1 VSNDWAHTARLIA
14 AVVLLA
20 TVGLA
25 GFGAHGPRAASR
37 DSASHPTAGEAPL
50 VHQHDVRVQAK
61 AVLDAALAKQRPD
74 GRIEAYSEYL
84 GMGAYISNYMA
95 GLFWEAAIL
104 YDRLIGDPRILP
116 AMRRWADW
124 TWSNEWNAKVM
135 GFRYQ
140 DVTAQEGRA
149 AFTVAGQS
157 VWSKVADTATA
168 FPELNGMM
176 MPAWGYLFL
185 KTGDPQYAAQGDLM
199 LKGLVRAAR
208 AQTLP
213 KQYPQMYR
221 SSPRYLA
228 WTRPSSP
235 VPALGQDG
243 LLDVLLGPLTR
254 AGADHDPWIAQFDA
268 IQQELG
274 HRWADRFPALGQ
286 TVNDA
291 NFYDLVLTIY
301 MVYARTNDARWLTR
315 ARDAAVKVRDSY
327 PNSVATVRVVDL
339 HDWSIGG
346 SVPNGRTRASLG
358 LAIHALESGDGASK
372 RIVFYKGEHAAR
384 SAGSKSWWATANP
397 VFPYADGR
405 ECAGEWTAL
414 LTALA
419 LGYEGPFVLPGA
431 VRAGG

>member
-1 VSNDWAHTARLIA
+1 MTTASQHA
-14 AVVLLA
+14 A
-20 TVGLA
+20 G
-25 GFGAHGPRAASR
+25 
-37 DSASHPTAGEAPL
+37 DAPL
-50 VHQHDVRVQAK
+50 MHQYNVRDQAK
-61 AVLDAALAKQRPD
+61 AVLDAALAKQRHD

-104 YDRLIGDPRILP
+104 HDRLVGDPRILP

-124 TWSNEWNAKVM
+124 TWANEWNAGVM

-140 DVTAQEGRA
+140 DVTAREGRP
-149 AFTVAGQS
+149 AFTFAGQS
-157 VWSKVADTATA
+157 VWSKVSDTATA

-176 MPAWGYLFL
+176 LPAWGYLYSR
-185 KTGDPQYAAQGDLM
+185 TGDPKYKAQGELM
-199 LKGLVRAAR
+199 LKGLLRQAR

-228 WTRPSSP
+228 WARPSSP
-235 VPALGQDG
+235 PAPALVQNR
-243 LLDVLLGPLTR
+243 LLDVLVGPLTR
-254 AGADHDPWIAQFDA
+254 AGADPDPLVAQFDA

-274 HRWADRFPALGQ
+274 HRWADGFPALGQ
-286 TVNDA
+286 SVNDA
-291 NFYDLVLTIY
+291 NFYDLALTIY
-301 MVYARTNDARWLTR
+301 MVYARTNDARWLAR
-315 ARDAAVKVRDSY
+315 ARDVAVKVRDSY
-327 PNSVATVRVVDL
+327 PNSVATVRVVDRQ
-339 HDWSIGG
+339 DWSVGG

-358 LAIHALESGDGASK
+358 LAIHAVEAGDAAST

-384 SAGSKSWWATANP
+384 SAGSKTWWGTANP
-397 VFPYADGR
+397 IFPYGDGR

-419 LGYEGPFVLPGA
+419 LGYEGSFVLPGVA
-431 VRAGG
+431 RAGR